1 MAINVSF
8 DSVEVGQVLP
18 EFTRK
23 TDFDNWNRF
32 AAVNDEFISVHMDDE
47 MAKLMGQPGAIGMG
61 NLRWTY
67 LLNALREWA
76 GDEADIV
83 SMTVQFRGTNLKKN
97 DVLRTKAV
105 VTEKKSE
112 KNGRN
117 LVVLDIDV
125 LNQKND
131 EATTPGTATIALP

>member
-8 DSVEVGQVLP
+8 DSVEVGQQLP

-32 AAVNDEFISVHMDDE
+32 AAVNDEFISIHMDDE
-47 MAKLMGQPGAIGMG
+47 MARAMGQPGAIGMG

-76 GDEADIV
+76 GDEAEIV
-83 SMTVQFRGTNLKKN
+83 DMNVQFRGTNLKN
-97 DVLRTKAV
+97 DVLRTRAV
-105 VTEKKSE
+105 VAEKKTE
-112 KNGRN
+112 NGRN

-125 LNQKND
+125 LNQND
-131 EATTPGTATIALP
+131 ETTTPGQATVALP

>member
-8 DSVEVGQVLP
+8 DSVEVGQQLP

-32 AAVNDEFISVHMDDE
+32 AAVNDEFISIHMDDE
-47 MAKLMGQPGAIGMG
+47 MARAMGQPGAIGMG

-67 LLNALREWA
+67 LLNALRDWA
-76 GDEADIV
+76 GDEAEIV
-83 SMTVQFRGTNLKKN
+83 KMNVQFRGTNLKN
-97 DVLRTKAV
+97 DVLRTRAV
-105 VTEKKSE
+105 IAEKKTE
-112 KNGRN
+112 NGRN

-125 LNQKND
+125 LNQND
-131 EATTPGTATIALP
+131 ETTTPGQATIALP

>member
-8 DSVEVGQVLP
+8 DSVEVGQQLP

-32 AAVNDEFISVHMDDE
+32 AAVNDEFISIHMDDE
-47 MAKLMGQPGAIGMG
+47 MARAMGQPGAIGMG

-67 LLNALREWA
+67 LLNALRDWA
-76 GDEADIV
+76 GDEVEIV
-83 SMTVQFRGTNLKKN
+83 NMNVQFRGTNLKN
-97 DVLRTKAV
+97 DVLRTRAV
-105 VTEKKSE
+105 VAEKKTE
-112 KNGRN
+112 NGRN

-125 LNQKND
+125 LNQND
-131 EATTPGTATIALP
+131 ENTTPGQATIALP

>member
-8 DSVEVGQVLP
+8 DNVEVGQQLP

-32 AAVNDEFISVHMDDE
+32 AAVNDEFISIHMDDE
-47 MAKLMGQPGAIGMG
+47 MARAMGQPGAIGMG

-67 LLNALREWA
+67 LLNALRDWA
-76 GDEADIV
+76 GDEAEIV
-83 SMTVQFRGTNLKKN
+83 NMNVQFRGTNLKN
-97 DVLRTKAV
+97 DVLRTRAV
-105 VTEKKSE
+105 VAEKKTE
-112 KNGRN
+112 NGRN

-125 LNQKND
+125 LNQND
-131 EATTPGTATIALP
+131 ENTTPGQATIALP

>member
-8 DSVEVGQVLP
+8 DNVEVGQQLP

-32 AAVNDEFISVHMDDE
+32 AAVNDEFISIHMDDE
-47 MAKLMGQPGAIGMG
+47 MARAMGQPGAIGMG

-67 LLNALREWA
+67 LLNALRDWA
-76 GDEADIV
+76 GDEAEIV
-83 SMTVQFRGTNLKKN
+83 NMNVQFRGTNLKN
-97 DVLRTKAV
+97 DVLRTRAV
-105 VTEKKSE
+105 VAEKKTE
-112 KNGRN
+112 NGRN

-125 LNQKND
+125 LNQND
-131 EATTPGTATIALP
+131 EATTPGQATIALP

>member
-47 MAKLMGQPGAIGMG
+47 MAKLMGQPGVIGMG

-67 LLNALREWA
+67 LLNALRDWA

-83 SMTVQFRGTNLKKN
+83 SMNVQFRGTNLKN

-105 VTEKKSE
+105 VSEKKTE
-112 KNGRN
+112 NGRN

-125 LNQKND
+125 LNQND

>member
-8 DSVEVGQVLP
+8 DSVEVGQQLP

-32 AAVNDEFISVHMDDE
+32 AAVNDEFISIHMDDE
-47 MAKLMGQPGAIGMG
+47 MARAMGQPGAIGMG

-67 LLNALREWA
+67 LLNALRDWA
-76 GDEADIV
+76 GDEAEIV
-83 SMTVQFRGTNLKKN
+83 NMNVQFRGTNLKN
-97 DVLRTKAV
+97 DVLRTRAV
-105 VTEKKSE
+105 VAEKKTE
-112 KNGRN
+112 NGRN

-125 LNQKND
+125 VNQND
-131 EATTPGTATIALP
+131 ENTTPGHATIALP

>member
-8 DSVEVGQVLP
+8 DSVEVGQQLP

-32 AAVNDEFISVHMDDE
+32 AAVNDEFISIHMDDE
-47 MAKLMGQPGAIGMG
+47 MARAMGQPGAIGMG

-76 GDEADIV
+76 GDEAEIV
-83 SMTVQFRGTNLKKN
+83 NMNVQFRGTNLKN
-97 DVLRTKAV
+97 DVLRTRAV
-105 VTEKKSE
+105 VAEKKTE
-112 KNGRN
+112 NGRN

-125 LNQKND
+125 LNQND
-131 EATTPGTATIALP
+131 ETATPGHATIALP

>member
-8 DSVEVGQVLP
+8 DSLEVGQVVP
-18 EFTRK
+18 AFTRK

-47 MAKLMGQPGAIGMG
+47 VAKLMGQPGAIGMG

-76 GDEADIV
+76 GDEADII
-83 SMTVQFRGTNLKKN
+83 SMNVQFRGTNLKN
-97 DVLRTKAV
+97 DVLRTTAV
-105 VTEKKSE
+105 VTEKKTE
-112 KNGRN
+112 NGRN

-125 LNQKND
+125 LNQND

>member
-8 DSVEVGQVLP
+8 DSVEVGQQLP

-32 AAVNDEFISVHMDDE
+32 AAVNDEFISIHMDDE
-47 MAKLMGQPGAIGMG
+47 MARAMGQPGAIGMG

-67 LLNALREWA
+67 LLNALRDWA
-76 GDEADIV
+76 GDEAEIV
-83 SMTVQFRGTNLKKN
+83 NMNVQFRGTNLKN
-97 DVLRTKAV
+97 DVLRTRAV
-105 VTEKKSE
+105 IAEKKTE
-112 KNGRN
+112 NGRN

-125 LNQKND
+125 LNQND
-131 EATTPGTATIALP
+131 EATTPGQATIALP

>member
-8 DSVEVGQVLP
+8 DSVEVGQQLP

-32 AAVNDEFISVHMDDE
+32 AAVNDEFISIHMDDE
-47 MAKLMGQPGAIGMG
+47 MARAMGQPGAIGMG

-67 LLNALREWA
+67 LLNALRDWA
-76 GDEADIV
+76 GDEAEIV
-83 SMTVQFRGTNLKKN
+83 NMNVQFRGTNLKN
-97 DVLRTKAV
+97 DVLRTRAV
-105 VTEKKSE
+105 VAEKKTE
-112 KNGRN
+112 NGRN

-125 LNQKND
+125 LNQND
-131 EATTPGTATIALP
+131 ENTTPGQATIALP